1 MENCGISIL
10 RDSGYNSLIRLSLC
24 RFAFIVTRI
33 NLLHLSQGPFKIK
46 CYRKL
51 AKVGRQLTWQGYGKA
66 DMFDVNSA
74 VWLIE
79 KTFPNINKQIDLCLY
94 FLLIE
99 NKTVSD
105 SRLDWVRGTERDK
118 CNDFKCKAL
127 CDNDQVCLTF
137 VSMLVF
143 SWYFT
148 LTCCDLDRV
157 VSTQD
162 STEWLKRKKQ
172 TKKQTKTWADR
183 ITIKRK
189 RGSSF
194 SNILGYLWHKQSGF
208 IFC

>member
-1 MENCGISIL
+1 MGN
-10 RDSGYNSLIRLSLC
+10 
-24 RFAFIVTRI
+24 
-33 NLLHLSQGPFKIK
+33 
-46 CYRKL
+46 L
-51 AKVGRQLTWQGYGKA
+51 AKVGRQLTWQRYGKA

-79 KTFPNINKQIDLCLY
+79 KTFPNINKQIYLCLY

-105 SRLDWVRGTERDK
+105 SRLDWVRGTERDT

-137 VSMLVF
+137 VTMFVF

-148 LTCCDLDRV
+148 PTCCDLDRV

-183 ITIKRK
+183 ITIKRQ

-194 SNILGYLWHKQSGF
+194 SITVYWATCDINNLGSSFVKTEK
-208 IFC
+208 